1 MATKDLNI
9 LGKKVSTS
17 ASKKDIA
24 VVSGFNSYVQKVE
37 NICKLQENEIP
48 SDMSIGVDYYNFIF
62 NPVANK
68 YLTQSGISRSIQAAI
83 PEFTSVNTN
92 IIYYTDN
99 KITMDVEFTLSIKSQ
114 TQNSKCTIEV
124 PLT

>member
-9 LGKKVSTS
+9 LGQKVSTP
-17 ASKKDIA
+17 ANKKDIA

-48 SDMSIGVDYYNFIF
+48 SDMAIGVDYYNFIF

-68 YLTQSGISRSIQAAI
+68 YLTQSGISRSIKAAI
-83 PEFTSVNTN
+83 PEFTSVDAD
-92 IIYYTDN
+92 IIYYSDN
-99 KITMDVEFTLSIKSQ
+99 TITMDVEFTLSIQSK
-114 TQNSKCTIEV
+114 TQNSKCRIEV

>member
-9 LGKKVSTS
+9 LGQKVSTP
-17 ASKKDIA
+17 ANKKDIA

-48 SDMSIGVDYYNFIF
+48 SDMGIGVDYYNFIF

-68 YLTQSGISRSIQAAI
+68 YLTQSGISRSIKAAI
-83 PEFTSVNTN
+83 PEFTSVNAD
-92 IIYYTDN
+92 IIYYSDN
-99 KITMDVEFTLSIKSQ
+99 TITMDVEFTLSIQSKI
-114 TQNSKCTIEV
+114 QNSKCRIEV

>member
-9 LGKKVSTS
+9 LGQKVSTP
-17 ASKKDIA
+17 ANKKDIA

-48 SDMSIGVDYYNFIF
+48 SDMGIGVDYYNFIF

-68 YLTQSGISRSIQAAI
+68 YLTQSGISRSIKAAI
-83 PEFTSVNTN
+83 PEFTSVDAD
-92 IIYYTDN
+92 IIYYSDN
-99 KITMDVEFTLSIKSQ
+99 TITMDVEFTLSIQSKI
-114 TQNSKCTIEV
+114 QNSKCRIEV